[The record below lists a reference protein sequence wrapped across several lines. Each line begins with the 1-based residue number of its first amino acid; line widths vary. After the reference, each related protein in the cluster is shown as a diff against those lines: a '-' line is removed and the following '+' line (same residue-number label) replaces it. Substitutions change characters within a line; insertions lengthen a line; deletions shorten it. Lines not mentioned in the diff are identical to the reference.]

1 MWPMMAAFG
10 WSGLSPE
17 RTEEVGEIAGG
28 ESWIELVLDR
38 EEMEDGGP
46 AVRRALWLR
55 MGAIVDED
63 LV

>member
-1 MWPMMAAFG
+1 MWPMMAVSR
-10 WSGLSPE
+10 WSELLPE
-17 RTEEVGEIAGG
+17 RTEEVGEIVGG

-55 MGAIVDED
+55 MGAIVDRD